1 LYDQVEK
8 TIKIIDFGISKKTYQ
23 RGGRRDM
30 LTIIGTQ
37 FYLAPEVYI
46 GGGYD
51 ERVDLWAL
59 GVTIYQL
66 VVGFTP
72 FES

>member
-1 LYDQVEK
+1 MFE
-8 TIKIIDFGISKKTYQ
+8 
-23 RGGRRDM
+23 
-30 LTIIGTQ
+30 
-37 FYLAPEVYI
+37 

-66 VVGFTP
+66 MVGYTP
-72 FES
+72 F